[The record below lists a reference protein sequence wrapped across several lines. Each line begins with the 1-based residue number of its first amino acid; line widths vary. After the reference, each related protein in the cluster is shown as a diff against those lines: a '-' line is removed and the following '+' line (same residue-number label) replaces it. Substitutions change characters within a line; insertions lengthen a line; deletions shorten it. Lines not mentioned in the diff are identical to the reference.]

1 MGDDDAG
8 VWPRRRRY
16 AHRETPERD
25 NRLSRLKVTTTL
37 EGAPLAGKLAA
48 FCLPAD
54 MPAFHPLSDNQSFGA
69 FTKSRLSG
77 KPMFEI
83 KAVSPL
89 TT

>member
-54 MPAFHPLSDNQSFGA
+54 MPAFHPLSDIQ
-69 FTKSRLSG
+69 
-77 KPMFEI
+77 PCV
-83 KAVSPL
+83 AVLQKQPVGYSYF
-89 TT
+89 